1 VGRCDEVVMSVID
14 QCFTI
19 GFSTADELPEGI
31 DWFFVED
38 KATEVLSNK
47 SSRPRQESC
56 TSEDKKLREDPVQ
69 HISTERRA
77 SSGFL
82 EMRAVPVT
90 DIVKGVVIVEVEL
103 E

>member
-1 VGRCDEVVMSVID
+1 MCISVID

-19 GFSTADELPEGI
+19 GFVVAEELPEGM

-38 KATEVLSNK
+38 ETTEVLSSK

-56 TSEDKKLREDPVQ
+56 TSEDTKLREDPAQ
-69 HISTERRA
+69 QISTESRA

-82 EMRAVPVT
+82 EMMASPVT
-90 DIVKGVVIVEVEL
+90 EIVKGVVIVEAEVD
-103 E
+103 